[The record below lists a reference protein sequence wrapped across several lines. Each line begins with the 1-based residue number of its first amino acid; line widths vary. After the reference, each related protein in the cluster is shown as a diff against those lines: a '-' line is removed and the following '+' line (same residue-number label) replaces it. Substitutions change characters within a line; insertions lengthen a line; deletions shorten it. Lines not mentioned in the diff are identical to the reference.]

1 MHLFFVC
8 ECVGA
13 LALDPLELKL
23 QTVDSR
29 HVLMGLNLD
38 PLQQQQVLGAAEPSP
53 QPLLQCFH
61 QEPTQLIHSTL
72 AEHSER
78 N

>member
-23 QTVDSR
+23 QT
-29 HVLMGLNLD
+29 LT
-38 PLQQQQVLGAAEPSP
+38 AAM
-53 QPLLQCFH
+53 C
-61 QEPTQLIHSTL
+61 
-72 AEHSER
+72 
-78 N
+78 